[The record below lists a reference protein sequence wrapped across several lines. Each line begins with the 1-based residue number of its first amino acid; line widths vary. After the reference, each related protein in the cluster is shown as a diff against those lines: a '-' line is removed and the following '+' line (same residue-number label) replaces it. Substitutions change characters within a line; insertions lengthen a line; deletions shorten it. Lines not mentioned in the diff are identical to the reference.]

1 MIIMKRPIL
10 LLVLPALF
18 TLTTLRSHAQ
28 GLSFFLMGGYGI
40 GADKSQYYSWAFSDL
55 DQGPVSYNQFP
66 MTNIREIN
74 GLEYSEQVQSLSYAS
89 GGRVALGMDYMMTPY
104 VGFGVTGEYLL
115 GRTISSEKNTAN
127 DFIRVESFARA
138 FAIRPSVV
146 LTAGSEKINPFIR
159 LGAAF
164 AFPRIKSTAERG
176 QPTALVLKDE
186 VYGGTAFGFS
196 GSLGAKYTLSD
207 RVDLFA
213 EAEYSLMRYTPKTRQ
228 INLFTLNGVD
238 IIDKNY
244 ENRTI
249 ELSDN
254 ATFNEI
260 KIEEKKQK
268 SRIQPFSSLS
278 FNLGL
283 AFNIGK

>member
-1 MIIMKRPIL
+1 MIVMKRLILLFIL
-10 LLVLPALF
+10 LLLFILPALP
-18 TLTTLRSHAQ
+18 SSAQ
-28 GLSFFLMGGYGI
+28 GFSFFLKGGYGI

-89 GGRVALGMDYMMTPY
+89 GGRIGIGMDYMLSPY
-104 VGFGVTGEYLL
+104 IGLGVTGEYLL
-115 GRTISSEKNTAN
+115 GRTIASEKNTTN
-127 DFIRVESFARA
+127 DFIRVESFAQA
-138 FAIRPSVV
+138 FSVRPSVI

-159 LGAAF
+159 LGASF
-164 AFPRIKSTAERG
+164 AFPKIKSTAERG
-176 QPTALVLKDE
+176 SPTALSLKDE

-228 INLFTLNGVD
+228 ITSFTFNGVD
-238 IIDKNY
+238 IVDQNYKNS
-244 ENRTI
+244 TI
-249 ELSDN
+249 ALSDN